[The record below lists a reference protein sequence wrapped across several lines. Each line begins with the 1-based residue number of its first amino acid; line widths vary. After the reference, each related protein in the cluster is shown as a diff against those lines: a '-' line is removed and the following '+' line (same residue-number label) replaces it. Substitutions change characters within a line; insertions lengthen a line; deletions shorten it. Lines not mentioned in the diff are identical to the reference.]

1 MSESI
6 YVSEGLTREQAYE
19 ELLPQIEAV
28 IRAETDLI
36 ANLANVSAMLKEAL
50 GFFWIG
56 FYRWD
61 GEEFVL
67 GPFQGPL
74 ACTRIALGK
83 GVCGSS
89 AERQETLIVPDVEL
103 FPGHIACSALSR
115 SEIVV
120 PLVVNNQTQ
129 LILDADSELVDD
141 FSEVD
146 QRYLERLI
154 AVLAAL
160 HFRTP

>member
-1 MSESI
+1 MAESI
-6 YVSEGLTREQAYE
+6 FISEGLSREEAYE

-28 IRAETDLI
+28 IGAETDLI

-56 FYRWD
+56 FYRWN
-61 GEEFVL
+61 GEELVL

-83 GVCGSS
+83 GVCGAS
-89 AERQETLIVPDVEL
+89 AERQETIVVPDVEQ

-120 PLVVNNQTQ
+120 PLVVNQTTE
-129 LILDADSELVDD
+129 LILDVDSDQLDD
-141 FSEVD
+141 FSVVD
-146 QRYLERLI
+146 QRYLERLMEAI
-154 AVLAAL
+154 GKL
-160 HFRTP
+160 HYRTP